1 MLLDYFYSKLF
12 VMDFKIRFATPKDLE
27 DILELIQ
34 ELAVYEN
41 EPDAVKVT
49 LEDLYKYG
57 FGEEALYKC
66 FVAEVGTK
74 VVGMALFYSRFS
86 TWKGETVHLEDLI
99 VTKSMRGQSLGKA
112 LFDSVIMYAKARDI
126 KRVEWVVLD
135 WNTNAI
141 DFYEKYGATVF
152 KEWRTVQLNEDQ
164 INHFNS

>member
-1 MLLDYFYSKLF
+1 
-12 VMDFKIRFATPKDLE
+12 MDFKVRFATPEDLE
-27 DILELIQ
+27 DMLKLIQ

-41 EPDAVKVT
+41 EPDAVQVT
-49 LEDLYKYG
+49 LEDLHRFG
-57 FGEEALYKC
+57 FGEEAIYKC
-66 FVAEVGTK
+66 FVAEVDSK

-99 VTKSMRGQSLGKA
+99 VTKPMRGNSVGKA
-112 LFDSVIMYAKARDI
+112 LFESVIMYAKTRKI

-164 INHFNS
+164 INQINS

>member
-1 MLLDYFYSKLF
+1 
-12 VMDFKIRFATPKDLE
+12 MDFKVRFATPDDLE
-27 DILELIQ
+27 DMLRLIQ
-34 ELAVYEN
+34 ELAVFEN
-41 EPDAVKVT
+41 EPDAVQVT
-49 LEDLYKYG
+49 LEDLHHYG
-57 FGEEALYKC
+57 FGEHPLYKC
-66 FVAEVGTK
+66 FVAEVDSK

-99 VTKSMRGQSLGKA
+99 VTDSMRGKSLGKA
-112 LFDSVIMYAKARDI
+112 LFESVIMYAKTQNI

-164 INHFNS
+164 INHFKS